1 MTTKKPR
8 AKKLKDPTGAATA
21 MQTKLPQEL
30 PDVQEL
36 QRLVREHCLITRKA
50 LAVQGMYADRTILQG
65 PRKGE
70 VIKSALPQTAI
81 DKLRQLYE
89 GVPPEFDAEGKPKAG
104 TGVMG
109 LIDEAKALEPKITEI
124 VKRQPIYQHFMKHT
138 PGLASGGIICGY
150 LIGFIDIKHGGKDGS
165 ERKDKTLRELRDPV
179 ATKLSHI
186 VRYCGFAGGMDAD
199 GHQTGRMERRQ
210 AGVKL
215 GYNAD
220 LRTRLYQWA
229 SVLLK
234 GVRHEAIAQSK
245 YYKLMT
251 DTKHRLTTDPRY
263 DEAKNTFAGRAGRG
277 VDDAQLSG
285 ARAYIHSKSWHKA
298 VHLLLEDLYIV
309 WRTIEGLPV
318 WPSYYS
324 AKMGYGHGGMLTAS
338 KYGPGLGP
346 KFLTLPEALEMVGIK
361 QSSPSEG

>member
-8 AKKLKDPTGAATA
+8 AKKMKDPTGAAAA
-21 MQTKLPQEL
+21 MQTKMPQEL

-50 LAVQGMYADRTILQG
+50 LAVQGMYADRRVLKG

-81 DKLRQLYE
+81 DKLKMLYE
-89 GVPPEFDAEGKPKAG
+89 GVPPEFDAAGKPKPG

-109 LIDEAKALEPKITEI
+109 LADEATILEPKIMEI

-150 LIGFIDIKHGGKDGS
+150 LIGFIDIRHGGKDGS
-165 ERKDKTLRELRDPV
+165 ERKDKTLREMRDPA

-186 VRYCGFAGGMDAD
+186 VRYCGYAGGTDAH
-199 GHQTGRMERRQ
+199 GHQTGRMERPQ

-215 GYNAD
+215 GYNAE

-229 SVLLK
+229 SVLIK
-234 GVRHEAIAQSK
+234 GGSTWAASTK
-245 YYKLMT
+245 YYKLYT
-251 DTKHRLTTDPRY
+251 DTRHRLGSVRDESGWRETTWKLGMP
-263 DEAKNTFAGRAGRG
+263 
-277 VDDAQLSG
+277 SP
-285 ARAYIHSKSWHKA
+285 HSKAWHKM

-324 AKMGYGHGGMLTAS
+324 AKMGYGHGGMPTAS

-346 KFLTLPEALEMVGIK
+346 KLLALPEALEMVGIK
-361 QSSPSEG
+361 QMVVSEG

>member
-8 AKKLKDPTGAATA
+8 AKKLKDPTGAAAA

-50 LAVQGMYADRTILQG
+50 LAVKGMYSDRTILKG

-70 VIKSALPQTAI
+70 VVKSALPQTAI

-89 GVPPEFDAEGKPKAG
+89 GVPPEFGADGKPKPG

-109 LIDEAKALEPKITEI
+109 LIDEAAALEPKIMEV

-150 LIGFIDIKHGGKDGS
+150 LIGFIDIRHGGKDGS
-165 ERKDKTLRELRDPV
+165 ERKDKTLREFRDPV

-186 VRYCGFAGGMDAD
+186 VRYCGYAGGMDAD

-215 GYNAD
+215 GYNAE

-229 SVLLK
+229 SVLIK
-234 GVRHEAIAQSK
+234 GGSTWASSTK
-245 YYKLMT
+245 YYKLYT
-251 DTKHRLTTDPRY
+251 DTRHRLGSVR
-263 DEAKNTFAGRAGRG
+263 DE
-277 VDDAQLSG
+277 SG
-285 ARAYIHSKSWHKA
+285 WRETAWKPGMPSPHSKAWHKM
-298 VHLLLEDLYIV
+298 VHLLLEDLYTV
-309 WRTIEGLPV
+309 WRTIEGLPI

-324 AKMGYGHGGMLTAS
+324 AKLGYGHGGMPTAS

-346 KFLTLPEALEMVGIK
+346 KLLALPEALEIVGIK
-361 QSSPSEG
+361 PREQSES

>member
-8 AKKLKDPTGAATA
+8 AKKMKDPTGAAAA
-21 MQTKLPQEL
+21 MQTKMPQEL

-50 LAVQGMYADRTILQG
+50 LAVQGMYADRRVLKG

-81 DKLRQLYE
+81 DKLKMLYE
-89 GVPPEFDAEGKPKAG
+89 GVPPEFDAAGKPKPG

-109 LIDEAKALEPKITEI
+109 LADEATILEPKIMEI

-165 ERKDKTLRELRDPV
+165 ERKDKTLREWRDPV

-186 VRYCGFAGGMDAD
+186 VRYCGYAGGTDAH
-199 GHQTGRMERRQ
+199 GHQTGRMERPQ

-215 GYNAD
+215 GYNAE

-229 SVLLK
+229 SVLIK
-234 GVRHEAIAQSK
+234 GGSTWAADTK
-245 YYKLMT
+245 YYKLYA

-263 DEAKNTFAGRAGRG
+263 DEKANTFEGRKTDRG
-277 VDDAQLSG
+277 EDAKG
-285 ARAYIHSKSWHKA
+285 ARAYMHSKAWHKM
-298 VHLLLEDLYIV
+298 VHLLLEDLYVV

-324 AKMGYGHGGMLTAS
+324 AKMGYGHGGMPTAS

-346 KFLTLPEALEMVGIK
+346 KQLTLPEALEMVGIK
-361 QSSPSEG
+361 QMVVSEG